1 MDSLRERLRAALKT
15 AMKARDRDTVS
26 ALRSTLAAIDNAEA
40 VDASAMAPGALA
52 IEQSPVGVGVAEVE
66 RRNLTEDQVAEI
78 VRTEIADREAA
89 ARDYDRRGSTEHAE
103 LLRTQARAI
112 AALLSP
118 AG

>member
-1 MDSLRERLRAALKT
+1 MDPLRERLRAALTT
-15 AMKARDRDTVS
+15 AMKAKDRVTMS

-40 VDASAMAPGALA
+40 VDTTAVAAGSLA
-52 IEQSPVGVGVAEVE
+52 IEQSPVGVGAAEVE
-66 RRNLTEDQVAEI
+66 RRNLTEDQVSEI
-78 VRTEIADREAA
+78 VRAEIADREKA
-89 ARDYDRRGSTEHAE
+89 ARDYDRTGSTEHAE